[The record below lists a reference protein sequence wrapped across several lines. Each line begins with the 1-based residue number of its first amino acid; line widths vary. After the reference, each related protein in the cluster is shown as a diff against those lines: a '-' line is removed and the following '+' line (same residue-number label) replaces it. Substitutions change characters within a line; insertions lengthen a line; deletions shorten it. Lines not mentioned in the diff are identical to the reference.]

1 MSLET
6 DSPLERQVI
15 QFLSD
20 AAGLLRQMLETEKMR
35 TCIAAEELRMARA
48 QSALKGWAKA
58 QSIEERMR
66 DVKERM
72 EADAKQF

>member
-6 DSPLERQVI
+6 DSPLEQHVI

-20 AAGLLRQMLETEKMR
+20 AAGLLRQMLETEKIM
-35 TCIAAEELRMARA
+35 TLIATERICMARA
-48 QSALKGWAKA
+48 QSSLKAWEEA
-58 QSIEERMR
+58 QDIEKRVR
-66 DVKERM
+66 DVKERR

>member
-6 DSPLERQVI
+6 DSPLEQQVI

-20 AAGLLRQMLETEKMR
+20 AAGLLRQMLETEKIK
-35 TCIAAEELRMARA
+35 TCVEAEELRMARA
-48 QSALKGWAKA
+48 QSALGMWAEA
-58 QSIEERMR
+58 QSIKERMR
-66 DVKERM
+66 DAKERR

>member
-1 MSLET
+1 MSFET

-20 AAGLLRQMLETEKMR
+20 AAGLLRQMLETEKIK
-35 TCIAAEELRMARA
+35 TCVEAEELRMARA
-48 QSALKGWAKA
+48 QSALGMWEEA
-58 QSIEERMR
+58 QRIEERVR